1 MGKPNVA
8 IYERMGFELVKSLVI
23 QAEGDELKVNVSS
36 FCADCRFGVLCGS
49 RTASKL
55 GYNVEANFRS
65 MDYLHFGIPME

>member
-36 FCADCRFGVLCGS
+36 FCADCRFGVWCGS

-65 MDYLHFGIPME
+65 TDYLHFGIPME